1 MAAEEGLVDGSI
13 ADIVRALE
21 LIHNPSSTNELRREA
36 LQFVESQKESS
47 SAARNGFMLAS
58 RRENDALVRYFGLT
72 LLDHVLR
79 NTSFTATDEI
89 MNLRNIVLK
98 LAESIQPEDPTYI
111 RNKIPQLWAEVAKRS
126 WGLDWLDMDQRLVQF
141 WNASL
146 VHKELVLLV
155 LETLSD
161 DIFYRE
167 DTVSSLRGTDL
178 NRALVEICTPL
189 AVFEQAYPERDNHVE
204 IRCGNE
210 GWLTRICEFLQQC
223 IGSVQH
229 SKEAKDAA
237 LKALANLKSVL
248 VWSIPKAIHLSGCV
262 PSIARAFTCTDEQVL
277 LAAVEALHALYS
289 RSAYDIEGF
298 QPLVH
303 LMYETE
309 SLNVI
314 LKLFQ
319 WSIVSPEDIDDT
331 KYTISKKL
339 SEMVSYVAGFL
350 EEKGFSIE
358 TSAGV
363 DLPFFFHLMLNVV
376 QHRSLTVSIPVLHI
390 WSKLIANP
398 KIGNLDVVINL
409 IPPLLTICTE
419 RLVHWES
426 LPADSEAPT
435 VIFLNEDI
443 DTIPER
449 HAFVGNYRRY
459 CSSII
464 ETIVQKR
471 PEEAIPHI
479 LLGVDNSLD
488 NLYSGVEAFTAK
500 SFSKNSVPLM
510 RADTQFAVVEAT
522 LKGYTKWIVVHG
534 RMPQQDEQRRGQLEN
549 ILETWAYKLMQ
560 RNFEDPI
567 LKQRIVKLV
576 VDISAKALDKAP
588 SFALKVLEYTLMTR
602 LPDQPEFPN
611 YSEAVKELHGL
622 ASHELRRLATRYADY
637 FSTFYDLLEPKIQEI
652 TMVNRVDDK
661 LHMEFTSIL
670 LIIMQRANNV
680 DPFLRQ
686 SRLASFVEP
695 IKQAWQDNE
704 IRNKCST
711 FEGFCNLLGLQNVG
725 PYMQSKQAQK
735 LADWS
740 EVPLDAEGKQ
750 VQEEMTQKF
759 QQLPL
764 RGTKTMM
771 AVSTDKLKR
780 ADPPYEIAC
789 TLWHDLIPIILPTL
803 LQLVSNAHA
812 FHNPENWAGLPGDMW
827 GIVERILT
835 DRFWQAG
842 ISSGSRDEFYAK
854 ITASRTSLEGFASSV
869 RGKVRAVRESCYS
882 MLFSMSRLREH
893 FYGFAELPGPLS
905 QALFKDSSHLSS
917 HQFSVL
923 LNISRCIIDD
933 CPVRFRSQFL
943 PPMLSTLFV
952 NIDRKVT
959 SEWESIEQRKAGLGD
974 GNLADEM
981 KSESILR
988 QLTYSA
994 VIMVA
999 SLLDPQRGGMQPS
1012 AEISS
1017 LPIELTPTYIDPD
1030 EEPTDPSAPQP
1041 LPALSDSIRHF
1052 VLSSTEI
1059 FEPLMLFCT
1068 HALRMRDTR
1077 CCSIITRVIR
1087 SILQDFAP
1095 PHNSQTVVT
1104 IREFISSEVL
1114 KACITS
1120 VHEPYFVDMQK
1131 DLAQLIASIWVLYG
1145 ASTPTPKALIL
1156 SLPGMTE
1163 ERVAST
1169 ESALVRSASARQQR
1183 ALVLDLLEGLR
1194 GVSIAEQ
1201 GKILGSREERRK
1213 ARSALQERYM
1223 SNEMEGQQA
1232 HKVDINDGPDLSGVA
1247 DMFG

>member
-1 MAAEEGLVDGSI
+1 MGADEGLADGSM

-36 LQFVESQKESS
+36 LQFVESQKGSP
-47 SAARNGFMLAS
+47 SAAQNGFLLAS

-79 NTSFTATDEI
+79 HASFTASDQI
-89 MNLRNIVLK
+89 ASLKDIVLK
-98 LAESIQPEDPTYI
+98 LAESILPDDPVYI

-146 VHKELVLLV
+146 VHKELVLSI
-155 LETLSD
+155 LETLSE

-189 AVFEQAYPERDNHVE
+189 TVFEEAHPKRDNHVE
-204 IRCGNE
+204 LRCGDE
-210 GWLTRICEFLQQC
+210 GWIARTCEFLQDC
-223 IGSVQH
+223 IGNIPH
-229 SKEAKDAA
+229 SKQAKDAA
-237 LKALANLKSVL
+237 LKALASLKSVV
-248 VWSIPKAIHLSGCV
+248 VWSIPRAILISGCV
-262 PSIARAFTCTDEQVL
+262 QSIARAFTCDDEQVL
-277 LAAVEALHALYS
+277 LAAVEALHSLYG
-289 RSAYDIEGF
+289 RSSYDFEGF
-298 QPLVH
+298 QPLVL

-309 SLNVI
+309 ALNI
-314 LKLFQ
+314 LLKLFQ
-319 WSIVSPEDIDDT
+319 WSVVGPEETAET

-339 SEMVSYVAGFL
+339 SETISYVAGFL

-358 TSAGV
+358 GSPGA
-363 DLPFFFHLMLNVV
+363 DLPFFFHLMLNIV

-390 WSKLIANP
+390 WTKLIASS
-398 KIGNLDVVINL
+398 KVGNLDVVISL
-409 IPPLLTICTE
+409 IPPLLTVCTE
-419 RLVHWES
+419 RLVHWEA
-426 LPADSEAPT
+426 LPTDSEDPT
-435 VIFLNEDI
+435 VMFLNEDI
-443 DTIPER
+443 DTVPER

-471 PEEAIPHI
+471 PQEATPHI
-479 LLGVDNSLD
+479 LLGVDNHLTSLYD
-488 NLYSGVEAFTAK
+488 GVEPFNVK

-522 LKGYTKWIVVHG
+522 IKGYTKWVSSHG
-534 RMPQQDEQRRGQLEN
+534 DMPQQDEQTRSELEN
-549 ILETWAYKLMQ
+549 ILETWTVKLMQ

-576 VDISAKALDKAP
+576 VDVSSRALDKTP
-588 SFALKVLEYTLMTR
+588 NFALKVLEYILLTR
-602 LPDQPEFPN
+602 LPDQPEFPA

-652 TMVNRVDDK
+652 TLANRVDDK
-661 LHMEFTSIL
+661 LHMEFTSVL
-670 LIIMQRANNV
+670 LIIMQRANNI
-680 DPFLRQ
+680 DPYLRQ
-686 SRLASFVEP
+686 SRLASFVQP
-695 IKQAWQDNE
+695 ITQAWQDDE
-704 IRNKCST
+704 FRTMCST
-711 FEGFCNLLGLQNVG
+711 FENFCNMLGLQNVG
-725 PYMQSKQAQK
+725 PYMQSRQAQK
-735 LADWS
+735 LEDWS
-740 EVPLDAEGKQ
+740 EVPLDLEGKQ
-750 VQEEMTQKF
+750 VQEEMTRKF

-764 RGTKTMM
+764 RGTKTML
-771 AVSTDKLKR
+771 AVSTDKLHKTEP
-780 ADPPYEIAC
+780 AYEIAC
-789 TLWHDLIPIILPTL
+789 TLWHDIIPTILPSL
-803 LQLVSNAHA
+803 LHLVSNAHA
-812 FHNPENWAGLPGDMW
+812 FHNPANWTGLPEDMR
-827 GIVERILT
+827 GVVERILT

-842 ISSGSRDEFYAK
+842 ISTGSRDEFYAK
-854 ITASRTSLEGFASSV
+854 ITASRSSLEGFASSV
-869 RGKVRAVRESCYS
+869 RGKIRAVRESCYS

-923 LNISRCIIDD
+923 LNISRCLIDD

-943 PPMLSTLFV
+943 PPMLSTLFT

-959 SEWESIEQRKAGLGD
+959 SEWEVIEQRKAGLGD
-974 GNLADEM
+974 GDLADEM

-999 SLLDPQRGGMQPS
+999 SLLDPQRG
-1012 AEISS
+1012 
-1017 LPIELTPTYIDPD
+1017 DPD
-1030 EEPTDPSAPQP
+1030 EEPADPSAPP
-1041 LPALSDSIRHF
+1041 TPPALSDSIRHF

-1059 FEPLMLFCT
+1059 FEPVMLFCT

-1095 PHNSQTVVT
+1095 PHNSQTVIT

-1145 ASTPTPKALIL
+1145 ASSPTPKALIL

-1163 ERVAST
+1163 QRVAST
-1169 ESALVRSASARQQR
+1169 EAALVRSTTARQQR
-1183 ALVLDLLEGLR
+1183 ALVLDLLESLR

-1213 ARSALQERYM
+1213 ARSALQERFM
-1223 SNEMEGQQA
+1223 SNEMEGQQGQ
-1232 HKVDINDGPDLSGVA
+1232 KVDINDGPDLTGVA